1 MEDFKSISQ
10 ACFVSS
16 PRKSKQNKS
25 SRYEKCEIGERYS
38 LYKEIWAHLE
48 ASIQKCQSEAHGDAL
63 NSLVAYVRANN
74 PSLKQARE
82 RVEIPTAALVM
93 GVNMSDHAEVFKL
106 LACKLRAS
114 VTHMIA
120 TVQVKDCNS
129 ISTLMQKVVSDIVQT
144 ASSDDVVLKKNL
156 CTMSMLASWYKS
168 AIEKAPCSPSKRQK
182 RTGSS
187 VQKGDPIVVI
197 LEDLEG
203 FKPTVLQDLI
213 LICSN
218 YIDQLPLVL
227 ILGVS
232 TTVNTVHRL
241 VPQRASSCLAIET
254 FSSIPVTEYLSQVFE
269 KVLLDPSV
277 PFKLGPR
284 VFQLIVDVVLFH
296 DFSLANLLQMLKMC
310 IFEHYHTAC
319 ASVLCCHQ
327 ETLASVVP
335 ALSRDE
341 IHAITTVPSYNR
353 FLAENEVPPEKVSK
367 NILRLVQD
375 LHHHHETSLVLLQV
389 LGEFSKKLPGSPLG
403 NHFRELYI
411 SFLESPLRE
420 TEGFAKL
427 LKLIKVMSV
436 DELQRRL
443 ESALLTIETAG
454 RRVAGRG
461 LQMLRDDLA
470 SYKTQLDSI
479 AGQKIEDIEGAEVQ
493 EAVPLVWGDLRSR
506 SQFREKLKDLRKTK
520 RLSPFELLRDEL
532 AAYFGEAFSELCPP
546 SKLPLHEVLYYDD
559 APSLKQYFVPSP
571 RSVLHSALAK
581 PYTYLKC
588 ECCQGVGAAEM
599 SPSLPDLSLSYKL
612 HLESGKLINLYDMM
626 QAFRGVKAST
636 AQKKLSAEQEKLI
649 EAQFF
654 RSVAELQLLG
664 LVKAT
669 QRKTDHVA
677 RMTWGS
683 C

>member
-1 MEDFKSISQ
+1 MPP
-10 ACFVSS
+10 V
-16 PRKSKQNKS
+16 
-25 SRYEKCEIGERYS
+25 
-38 LYKEIWAHLE
+38 KET
-48 ASIQKCQSEAHGDAL
+48 AL
-63 NSLVAYVRANN
+63 LHN
-74 PSLKQARE
+74 
-82 RVEIPTAALVM
+82 
-93 GVNMSDHAEVFKL
+93 
-106 LACKLRAS
+106 
-114 VTHMIA
+114 
-120 TVQVKDCNS
+120 
-129 ISTLMQKVVSDIVQT
+129 
-144 ASSDDVVLKKNL
+144 
-156 CTMSMLASWYKS
+156 
-168 AIEKAPCSPSKRQK
+168 
-182 RTGSS
+182 
-187 VQKGDPIVVI
+187 
-197 LEDLEG
+197 
-203 FKPTVLQDLI
+203 
-213 LICSN
+213 
-218 YIDQLPLVL
+218 
-227 ILGVS
+227 
-232 TTVNTVHRL
+232 
-241 VPQRASSCLAIET
+241 
-254 FSSIPVTEYLSQVFE
+254 
-269 KVLLDPSV
+269 
-277 PFKLGPR
+277 
-284 VFQLIVDVVLFH
+284 
-296 DFSLANLLQMLKMC
+296 
-310 IFEHYHTAC
+310 IFF
-319 ASVLCCHQ
+319 
-327 ETLASVVP
+327 
-335 ALSRDE
+335 
-341 IHAITTVPSYNR
+341 R

-367 NILRLVQD
+367 NMLRLVQD
-375 LHHHHETSLVLLQV
+375 LHYHHETSLVLLRV

-427 LKLIKVMSV
+427 VKLIKVMSV

-443 ESALLTIETAG
+443 ESALLTFETEG
-454 RRVAGRG
+454 RRAAGRG
-461 LQMLRDDLA
+461 LRMLRDDLVA
-470 SYKTQLDSI
+470 YKTRLDSI
-479 AGQKIEDIEGAEVQ
+479 AGQKIEDVEGPETQ

-520 RLSPFELLRDEL
+520 RLSPFELLRDEF

-612 HLESGKLINLYDMM
+612 HLESGKLINLYDML
-626 QAFRGVKAST
+626 QAFRGLKAST
-636 AQKKLSAEQEKLI
+636 AQKKLSVEEEKLI

>member
-1 MEDFKSISQ
+1 MEDLKSISQ
-10 ACFVSS
+10 ACFVSH
-16 PRKSKQNKS
+16 PRKSKHNKI
-25 SRYEKCEIGERYS
+25 SRDTKHEIGERYT
-38 LYKEIWAHLE
+38 LYQETWAHLE
-48 ASIQKCQSEAHGDAL
+48 ASIQKCQSEAHVDAL
-63 NSLVAYVRANN
+63 DSVVAYVRTHN
-74 PSLKQARE
+74 PSLKEVRE
-82 RVEIPTAALVM
+82 RVEIPTAALIM

-106 LACKLRAS
+106 LASKLRAS
-114 VTHMIA
+114 VTQMIA
-120 TVQVKDCNS
+120 TAQVKDCNS
-129 ISTLMQKVVSDIVQT
+129 ISALMQKVVSDIVQT

-168 AIEKAPCSPSKRQK
+168 AVEKAPCSPSKRQK

-187 VQKGDPIVVI
+187 VRKGDPIVVI

-203 FKPTVLQDLI
+203 FKSTVLQDFI

-284 VFQLIVDVVLFH
+284 VFQLIVDVILFH

-310 IFEHYHTAC
+310 IFEHYYSTST
-319 ASVLCCHQ
+319 SVLCCQ
-327 ETLASVVP
+327 PETLASVVP
-335 ALSRDE
+335 ALSRDKT
-341 IHAITTVPSYNR
+341 HAITMLPSYER
-353 FLAENEVPPEKVSK
+353 YLSEISENKVSPEKVSK
-367 NILRLVQD
+367 KILRLVQD
-375 LHHHHETSLVLLQV
+375 LHNHHRSSLVMLRA

-411 SFLESPLRE
+411 LFLESPLSE

-427 LKLIKVMSV
+427 VKLIRQK
-436 DELQRRL
+436 RL
-443 ESALLTIETAG
+443 ESALLPFDNEGKRLAG
-454 RRVAGRG
+454 MG
-461 LQMLRDDLA
+461 LQKLRDDLA
-470 SYKTQLDSI
+470 SYKARLDSI
-479 AGQKIEDIEGAEVQ
+479 AVEDAETPEAQ
-493 EAVPLVWGDLRSR
+493 EAVPLDWGDLRSR
-506 SQFREKLKDLRKTK
+506 SQFREKLKDLSKTK
-520 RLSPFELLRDEL
+520 KLSPFEVLRDEF
-532 AAYFGEAFSELCPP
+532 AGYFGEAFSELCPP
-546 SKLPLHEVLYYDD
+546 SQLPLHEVLYYDD
-559 APSLKQYFVPSP
+559 AASLKQYFVPSP

-581 PYTYLKC
+581 PHTYLKC
-588 ECCQGVGAAEM
+588 ECCQNIGAAEM

-612 HLESGKLINLYDMM
+612 HLESGKLINLYDLM
-626 QAFRGVKAST
+626 QAFRGVKVAT
-636 AQKKLSAEQEKLI
+636 RQKKLSTEEEKLI

-664 LVKAT
+664 LVKST
-669 QRKTDHVA
+669 QRKTDHMA

>member
-10 ACFVSS
+10 ACFVSL
-16 PRKSKQNKS
+16 PRTNKHNKS
-25 SRYEKCEIGERYS
+25 SRDTKRGIGERYTI
-38 LYKEIWAHLE
+38 YQETWTHLE
-48 ASIQKCQSEAHGDAL
+48 ASIQKCQCDAHVDAL
-63 NSLVAYVRANN
+63 NSVVSYVRTHN

-82 RVEIPTAALVM
+82 RVEIPTAALIM

-120 TVQVKDCNS
+120 TVQVKDCSS
-129 ISTLMQKVVSDIVQT
+129 ISVLMQKVVSDIVQT
-144 ASSDDVVLKKNL
+144 ASSDDVVLKKSL

-168 AIEKAPCSPSKRQK
+168 AVEKAPCSPSKRQK
-182 RTGSS
+182 KTGSS
-187 VQKGDPIVVI
+187 VRKGDPIVVI

-203 FKPTVLQDLI
+203 FKPTVLQDFI

-218 YIDQLPLVL
+218 YIDRLPLIL

-254 FSSIPVTEYLSQVFE
+254 FTSIPVTEYLSQVFE
-269 KVLLDPSV
+269 KVLLDPSM

-284 VFQLIVDVVLFH
+284 AFQLIVDVVLFH
-296 DFSLANLLQMLKMC
+296 DFSLTNLLQMLKMC
-310 IFEHYHTAC
+310 IFEHYYSNS
-319 ASVLCCHQ
+319 ASILCCRQ
-327 ETLASVVP
+327 EELISVVL

-341 IHAITTVPSYNR
+341 IQTVTALPSYQR
-353 FLAENEVPPEKVSK
+353 YLPENKMSPEKTSK
-367 NILRLVQD
+367 KILSLVQD
-375 LHHHHETSLVLLQV
+375 LHNHHRSSLVLLQA
-389 LGEFSKKLPGSPLG
+389 LSEFSKKLPGSPLG

-411 SFLESPLRE
+411 LYLELPLSE

-427 LKLIKVMSV
+427 GKLIRVMSI
-436 DELQRRL
+436 DELQKRL
-443 ESALLTIETAG
+443 GSALVPFETHGKQLSETGLRKFRDGLT
-454 RRVAGRG
+454 
-461 LQMLRDDLA
+461 
-470 SYKTQLDSI
+470 SYKKRLDDI
-479 AGQKIEDIEGAEVQ
+479 AGQKIEDAEMDEIH
-493 EAVPLVWGDLRSR
+493 EAAPLDWGDLRSR
-506 SQFREKLKDLRKTK
+506 SQFREKLKDLTKTK
-520 RLSPFELLRDEL
+520 KVSPFELLREEF
-532 AAYFGEAFSELCPP
+532 AGYFREVFSELCPP
-546 SKLPLHEVLYYDD
+546 SQLPLHEVLYYDD

-588 ECCQGVGAAEM
+588 ECCQNIGVAEM

-626 QAFRGVKAST
+626 QAFRGVKVT
-636 AQKKLSAEQEKLI
+636 TGQKKLSAGEEKLI

-664 LVKAT
+664 LVKST

>member
-10 ACFVSS
+10 ACFVSL
-16 PRKSKQNKS
+16 PRTKKHNKS
-25 SRYEKCEIGERYS
+25 SREPKRDIGERYTI
-38 LYKEIWAHLE
+38 YQETWTHLE
-48 ASIQKCQSEAHGDAL
+48 TSIQKCQCDAHVDAL
-63 NSLVAYVRANN
+63 NSVVSYVQAHN

-82 RVEIPTAALVM
+82 RVEIPTAALIM

-114 VTHMIA
+114 VTDMIA
-120 TVQVKDCNS
+120 TVQVKDCSS
-129 ISTLMQKVVSDIVQT
+129 ISVLMQKVVSDIVQT

-156 CTMSMLASWYKS
+156 CTMSMLDSWYKS
-168 AIEKAPCSPSKRQK
+168 AMEKAPCSPSKRQK
-182 RTGSS
+182 KTGSS
-187 VQKGDPIVVI
+187 VRRGDPIVVI

-203 FKPTVLQDLI
+203 FKPTVLQDFI

-218 YIDQLPLVL
+218 YIDRLPLVL

-254 FSSIPVTEYLSQVFE
+254 FTSIPVTEYLSQVFE
-269 KVLLDPSV
+269 KVLLDPSM

-284 VFQLIVDVVLFH
+284 AFQLIVDVVLFH
-296 DFSLANLLQMLKMC
+296 DFSLTNLLQMLKMC
-310 IFEHYHTAC
+310 IFEHYYSNS
-319 ASVLCCHQ
+319 ASILCCRQ
-327 ETLASVVP
+327 EQLVSVVP

-341 IHAITTVPSYNR
+341 IQTVTTLPSYQR
-353 FLAENEVPPEKVSK
+353 YLPENKMSPEKTSK
-367 NILRLVQD
+367 KIFSLIQD
-375 LHHHHETSLVLLQV
+375 LHNHHRSSLVLLQA
-389 LGEFSKKLPGSPLG
+389 LSEFSKKLPGSPLG

-411 SFLESPLRE
+411 SYLESPLSE

-427 LKLIKVMSV
+427 GKLIRVMSI
-436 DELQRRL
+436 DELQKRL
-443 ESALLTIETAG
+443 GSALVPFDTVGKQLFET
-454 RRVAGRG
+454 G
-461 LQMLRDDLA
+461 LQEFRDGLA
-470 SYKTQLDSI
+470 SYKKRLDDIS
-479 AGQKIEDIEGAEVQ
+479 GQKIEDAEIDEIQ
-493 EAVPLVWGDLRSR
+493 EASPLDWGDLRSR
-506 SQFREKLKDLRKTK
+506 SQFREKLKDLTKTK
-520 RLSPFELLRDEL
+520 KVSPFELLREEF
-532 AAYFGEAFSELCPP
+532 AGYFREVFSQLCPP
-546 SKLPLHEVLYYDD
+546 SRLPLHEVLYYDD

-588 ECCQGVGAAEM
+588 ECCQSIGVAEM

-626 QAFRGVKAST
+626 QAFRGVKMT
-636 AQKKLSAEQEKLI
+636 TGQKKLSAEEEKLI

-664 LVKAT
+664 LVKST